1 MDWTVR
7 PCRALDARL
16 SVPGDKALS
25 HRAAILLALSR
36 KGGRISG
43 FSSARDCASTLEILR
58 ALGAGI
64 SREGEDLRMAG
75 GGWEGFRAP
84 AGPLDCGNSGSTLRM
99 LAGVLAGCPFEAR
112 LTGDASLIR
121 RPMARVAEPLGRMGA
136 DVACEGPED
145 RPPLR
150 IRGGTLQGIA
160 YESPVTSAQV
170 KTAVLLAG
178 LRASGRTTFREPIR
192 SRDHTERML
201 AHLGVPITVSGPSV
215 SVEGDAAWEG
225 TDFEIP
231 GDPSSAAFFLVAAA
245 CRRGWK
251 AEVRGVC
258 LNPSRMGFVEV
269 LARMGAEV
277 SVRENRSAGGEPVGA
292 IRVEGADLKGT
303 RIAPGEIPGLI
314 DELPV
319 LALAAT
325 QARGA
330 TVVEGA
336 GELRHKESDRIEALA
351 AGLNALGARVET
363 LPDGFRIQG
372 ATALQGAAVESAG
385 DHRIAMMLALAGLL
399 AEGDTVVKGAE
410 CIGVSFPEFPGLL
423 AGGCDRIAR
432 S

>member
-1 MDWTVR
+1 MDWTVH

-43 FSSARDCASTLEILR
+43 FSGARDCASTVSVLR
-58 ALGAGI
+58 ALGADV
-64 SREGEDLRMAG
+64 SGEDEALRVAG
-75 GGWEGFRAP
+75 GGWEGLRAP

-99 LAGVLAGCPFEAR
+99 MAGVLAGCPFEAR
-112 LTGDASLIR
+112 LTGDDSLRR

-136 DVACEGPED
+136 DVTCEGPEG

-150 IRGGTLQGIA
+150 VRGGRLQGIA
-160 YESPVTSAQV
+160 YESPVASAQV

-178 LRASGRTTFREPIR
+178 LRASGHTTFREPLR

-201 AHLGVPITVSGPSV
+201 GHLGVPVSVSGTVV
-215 SVEGDAAWEG
+215 SVEGGASWDG
-225 TDFEIP
+225 GDLEIP

-251 AEVRGVC
+251 AEIRGVC
-258 LNPSRMGFVEV
+258 LNPSRLGFVEV
-269 LARMGAEV
+269 LARMGAGI
-277 SVRENRSAGGEPVGA
+277 SVRENRTAGGEPVGA

-303 RIAPGEIPGLI
+303 RIAPAEIPGLI

-325 QARGA
+325 QAGGA

-351 AGLNALGARVET
+351 AGLNAMGAGVET

-372 ATALQGAAVESAG
+372 ATRLRGAAVESAG
-385 DHRIAMMLALAGLL
+385 DHRIAMTLALAGLL
-399 AEGDTVVKGAE
+399 AEGDTTVKGVR
-410 CIGVSFPEFPGLL
+410 CIGISFPEFPGLL
-423 AGGCDRIAR
+423 EGAMR
-432 S
+432 